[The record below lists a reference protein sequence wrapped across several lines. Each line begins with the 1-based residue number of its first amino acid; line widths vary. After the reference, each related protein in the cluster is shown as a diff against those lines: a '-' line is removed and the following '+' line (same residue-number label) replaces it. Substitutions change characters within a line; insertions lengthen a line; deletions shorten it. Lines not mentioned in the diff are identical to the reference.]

1 MNYSNKQGKSN
12 LPEERD
18 YKQEFLKG
26 EKPFL
31 MCSDCGSV
39 YFDKHWHHKIDDF
52 KNIDKEN
59 NFQMKFKL
67 CPACEMIKNKQYEGR
82 VTIKNVSKE
91 LEQELGRLITSFCR
105 TAFEI
110 DPLDRLIDIKKGKD
124 DWEVTITE
132 NQLANKLAKKIKEV
146 FNKIDVEHS
155 FASDP
160 SDVVEVTV
168 EFK

>member
-1 MNYSNKQGKSN
+1 MSYSKKLGKSN

-18 YKQEFLKG
+18 FKQEFLKG
-26 EKPFL
+26 DKPFL

-39 YFDKHWHHKIDDF
+39 YFDKYWHHKIEEF
-52 KNIDKEN
+52 NRLEKEN

-82 VTIKNVSKE
+82 VVIKNIPKK
-91 LEQELGRLITSFCR
+91 LEAELGKIITSFTR

-110 DPLDRLIDIKKGKD
+110 DPLDRLINIKKGKD
-124 DWEVTITE
+124 DWEVTTTE
-132 NQLANKLAKKIKEV
+132 NQLANKLARKIKEL
-146 FNKIDVEHS
+146 FTKIDVKHS